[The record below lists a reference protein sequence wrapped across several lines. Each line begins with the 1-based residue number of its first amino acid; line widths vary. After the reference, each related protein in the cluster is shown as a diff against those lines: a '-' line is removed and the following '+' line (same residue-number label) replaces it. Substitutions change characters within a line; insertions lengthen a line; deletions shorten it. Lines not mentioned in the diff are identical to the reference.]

1 MSVLQQE
8 AYGPLGAL
16 KSKVECLAI
25 TSASAIFDLSTR
37 TNIYADLTAGRLCL
51 ADADGADVY
60 YVFSS
65 ENSGTVDNTNTT
77 AANATQC
84 VRIPT
89 GALVEFRPPKLTQQE
104 VNSSAGA
111 LVTTGMCKYLI
122 AKTASGTAT
131 LRLAIVSESLNHSQ
145 GA

>member
-1 MSVLQQE
+1 MSVWQQE
-8 AYGPLGAL
+8 AYGPVGVQ
-16 KSKVECLAI
+16 KSKVECLPI
-25 TSASAIFDLSTR
+25 TSASTIFDLSTR
-37 TNIYADLTAGRLCL
+37 TNIYTALTEGRLCL

-84 VRIPT
+84 PRIPT
-89 GALVEFRPPKLTQQE
+89 GALVEFRPPIITQADA
-104 VNSSAGA
+104 NSSGGTITN
-111 LVTTGMCKYLI
+111 VGMCKYLI

-131 LRLAIVSESLNHSQ
+131 LRLAIVSATPSKYTS
-145 GA
+145 